1 MSIDM
6 NLLSVNEDAL
16 STNQNDELPGWNV
29 PSRMAFH
36 IVFDGRLDING
47 RLSPV
52 IRRPYRDT
60 SRPYN
65 QRRDFM
71 AHESRQILDDRMPDG
86 VEYGIVTFEGGS
98 KAAREE
104 TRRVVEHLSRGW
116 TDNGKRFRCVY
127 GHAADTGFM
136 LFVDAKSSI
145 HGPDDL
151 GIHISSDPKAAKR
164 VRRFFSA
171 HSLMLKG
178 RVIDWAKS
186 PLGMQYAVQM

>member
-6 NLLSVNEDAL
+6 RLLSVNADAL
-16 STNQNDELPGWNV
+16 STNQNSELPRWNV
-29 PSRMAFH
+29 PSHMAFH

-47 RLSPV
+47 KLSPV

-98 KAAREE
+98 KASREE
-104 TRRVVEHLSRGW
+104 TRKVVEHHQGPGASLSRSG
-116 TDNGKRFRCVY
+116 
-127 GHAADTGFM
+127 
-136 LFVDAKSSI
+136 
-145 HGPDDL
+145 
-151 GIHISSDPKAAKR
+151 
-164 VRRFFSA
+164 
-171 HSLMLKG
+171 
-178 RVIDWAKS
+178 
-186 PLGMQYAVQM
+186 

>member
-6 NLLSVNEDAL
+6 NLLSVNADAL
-16 STNQNDELPGWNV
+16 STNQNDELSGWNV

-47 RLSPV
+47 KLSPV

-86 VEYGIVTFEGGS
+86 VEYGTGAF
-98 KAAREE
+98 
-104 TRRVVEHLSRGW
+104 
-116 TDNGKRFRCVY
+116 
-127 GHAADTGFM
+127 ADHRIRYM
-136 LFVDAKSSI
+136 NQ
-145 HGPDDL
+145 P
-151 GIHISSDPKAAKR
+151 
-164 VRRFFSA
+164 
-171 HSLMLKG
+171 
-178 RVIDWAKS
+178 
-186 PLGMQYAVQM
+186 

>member
-6 NLLSVNEDAL
+6 NLLSVNADAL
-16 STNQNDELPGWNV
+16 RTNQNNELPGWNV

-47 RLSPV
+47 KLSPV

-98 KAAREE
+98 KASREE
-104 TRRVVEHLSRGW
+104 TRKVVEHHQGPGASLSRSG
-116 TDNGKRFRCVY
+116 
-127 GHAADTGFM
+127 
-136 LFVDAKSSI
+136 
-145 HGPDDL
+145 
-151 GIHISSDPKAAKR
+151 
-164 VRRFFSA
+164 
-171 HSLMLKG
+171 
-178 RVIDWAKS
+178 
-186 PLGMQYAVQM
+186 